1 MGVVE
6 ARERWGSRQGR
17 TPRVSDPAVP
27 RQPGA
32 CVQTS
37 VPSGRRT
44 VGRGVLGAAEY
55 APEWTNHA
63 PPGLVSA
70 LLRLSGRE
78 GVRPHPAAGG
88 AVTRAASLAV
98 PVLVL
103 PALVLSLAVVLAV
116 ARPHPDWLAATVR
129 VAPLVVF
136 VGGSVLGFFLRRGR
150 FVLELAGLAASLERP
165 LVTTNL
171 GAWTALPQLA
181 LAAFGAALCLILA
194 RFLTDRR
201 PFSAGAAWAL
211 VASFLALD
219 GASVNGL
226 ATLYFV
232 TAGLLLVIGA
242 AWGPPRVV
250 GLDDVT
256 GLPTSFALNKALLRL
271 PRHYALARVEIDEFA
286 TFREHHGAD
295 AARRMLRLTAE
306 ALTKVGGRGHP
317 FYCGA
322 YTFAVVFRRTSAQ
335 AASHHLDVVRHVV
348 ERSTRAVRVPQ
359 RPPAGQP
366 GRVGTVERTVAA
378 TISVGVAQPQGR
390 RADPHEVLRA
400 ADLALDRA
408 KQGGQN
414 RVSA

>member
-1 MGVVE
+1 MGRVE

-17 TPRVSDPAVP
+17 TPRVCDPAVV

-103 PALVLSLAVVLAV
+103 PALVLSLAVVLAG

-150 FVLELAGLAASLERP
+150 VVLGVVVLPPADPAPPP
-165 LVTTNL
+165 LR
-171 GAWTALPQLA
+171 GG
-181 LAAFGAALCLILA
+181 AAF
-194 RFLTDRR
+194 
-201 PFSAGAAWAL
+201 
-211 VASFLALD
+211 
-219 GASVNGL
+219 
-226 ATLYFV
+226 
-232 TAGLLLVIGA
+232 
-242 AWGPPRVV
+242 
-250 GLDDVT
+250 
-256 GLPTSFALNKALLRL
+256 
-271 PRHYALARVEIDEFA
+271 
-286 TFREHHGAD
+286 
-295 AARRMLRLTAE
+295 
-306 ALTKVGGRGHP
+306 
-317 FYCGA
+317 
-322 YTFAVVFRRTSAQ
+322 
-335 AASHHLDVVRHVV
+335 
-348 ERSTRAVRVPQ
+348 
-359 RPPAGQP
+359 
-366 GRVGTVERTVAA
+366 
-378 TISVGVAQPQGR
+378 
-390 RADPHEVLRA
+390 
-400 ADLALDRA
+400 
-408 KQGGQN
+408 
-414 RVSA
+414 